1 MTTGTT
7 NDVESAREPS
17 DDTMR
22 ALLNTAGPYT
32 LLILRPGPNRHMEG
46 VEPIIWEHGRR
57 NMRLRAAGSL
67 AIVMPVGDPEV
78 SGIGIFRVSVD
89 EAKALMDD
97 DPCVLAGVLVP
108 EYHAG
113 MSFPGDSL

>member
-17 DDTMR
+17 DD
-22 ALLNTAGPYT
+22 A
-32 LLILRPGPNRHMEG
+32 
-46 VEPIIWEHGRR
+46 
-57 NMRLRAAGSL
+57 
-67 AIVMPVGDPEV
+67 MPVGDPEV

-89 EAKALMDD
+89 EAKAIMDD